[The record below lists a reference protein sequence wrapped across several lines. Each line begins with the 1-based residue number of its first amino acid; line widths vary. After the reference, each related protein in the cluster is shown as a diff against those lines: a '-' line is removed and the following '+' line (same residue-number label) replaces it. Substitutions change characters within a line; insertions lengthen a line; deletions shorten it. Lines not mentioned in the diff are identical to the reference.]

1 MKLNLRYWPILEYQI
16 MRLQICF
23 KKSRSTN
30 SRSNWSF
37 ICGHTEDGNTETEN
51 LTNTFIL
58 KTIIMEHKISV
69 VIITLN
75 EEIIIECL
83 SRLSLLM
90 K

>member
-1 MKLNLRYWPILEYQI
+1 LFLRRVEAQI
-16 MRLQICF
+16 VEAPG
-23 KKSRSTN
+23 
-30 SRSNWSF
+30 F

-75 EEIIIECL
+75 EERILKSVCRGFL
-83 SRLSLLM
+83 LLM

>member
-1 MKLNLRYWPILEYQI
+1 

-30 SRSNWSF
+30 SRSWSF
-37 ICGHTEDGNTETEN
+37 ICGHTDGNTETEN

-75 EEIIIECL
+75 EENY
-83 SRLSLLM
+83 
-90 K
+90 

>member
-1 MKLNLRYWPILEYQI
+1 LFLRRVEAQI
-16 MRLQICF
+16 VEAP
-23 KKSRSTN
+23 
-30 SRSNWSF
+30 SF

-75 EEIIIECL
+75 EENY
-83 SRLSLLM
+83 
-90 K
+90 